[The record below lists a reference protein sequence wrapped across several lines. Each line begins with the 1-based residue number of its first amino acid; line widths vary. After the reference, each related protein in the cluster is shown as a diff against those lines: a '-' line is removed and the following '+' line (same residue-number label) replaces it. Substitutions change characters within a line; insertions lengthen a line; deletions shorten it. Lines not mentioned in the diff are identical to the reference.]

1 MADASRRIVFARILS
16 QIRQLTPLIHLPV
29 PAQSKV
35 RTARRP
41 FFAFSRGFY
50 GASITCPLMCSY
62 LCISQAS
69 PLSNRT
75 KSVRSATGARTFHPV
90 RGPTD
95 LHLSVKKP
103 GRGSQVLP
111 LTSAHSR
118 MMRVEAGSTSCT
130 HMAERGRTHQGCVVE
145 AATRYLLRAARHG
158 SPSPCFCGAIWA
170 FERIRGCGGFRFG
183 RCETLARP
191 AALLT
196 SPRLSL
202 DDDEHRSNVPL
213 PLLSS

>member
-1 MADASRRIVFARILS
+1 MLVAEGSRRIVFAGILS

-75 KSVRSATGARTFHPV
+75 ISVPSATAWSRAIHRMHACGFASVYEEVRMGQSGAPRASHQHAFQDDA
-90 RGPTD
+90 R
-95 LHLSVKKP
+95 
-103 GRGSQVLP
+103 
-111 LTSAHSR
+111 
-118 MMRVEAGSTSCT
+118 
-130 HMAERGRTHQGCVVE
+130 RGRKHAMSPHGRVS
-145 AATRYLLRAARHG
+145 RLRRR
-158 SPSPCFCGAIWA
+158 SRRS
-170 FERIRGCGGFRFG
+170 
-183 RCETLARP
+183 LS
-191 AALLT
+191 
-196 SPRLSL
+196 SPRPPPCLA
-202 DDDEHRSNVPL
+202 
-213 PLLSS
+213 